1 MNNPYIS
8 ALAAMSYIGGLML
21 FLLPVLGYLDK
32 GGDVEVFA
40 PFIILSLLVLSVAT
54 MAFLFFYQPLLFIID
69 RKHKEAVNYFMRV
82 IGTFAVGTV
91 VVIAL
96 AGFVKFTVIAN
107 DVYCENSSGEWIL
120 CAQLEE
126 TR

>member
-1 MNNPYIS
+1 
-8 ALAAMSYIGGLML
+8 
-21 FLLPVLGYLDK
+21 
-32 GGDVEVFA
+32 VEVFA

-69 RKHKEAVNYFMRV
+69 RKHKEAVGYFARV

-107 DVYCENSSGEWIL
+107 DVYCEDTTGAWVPCST
-120 CAQLEE
+120 LESLDGAAVGN
-126 TR
+126 